1 MEDKV
6 RKLVTIRR
14 IENLVPMIGYDNI
27 VLAQIGGW
35 ETIVKKEEFQK
46 GSLCIFFEIDSF
58 IKERPD
64 LAFLGDVKT
73 YNNIKGYRIKTKK
86 LKSYVSQGLALPLCM
101 FPEITNPVELDEVT
115 DLLNV
120 IKYDNSIAQSDNKP
134 GLKAGP
140 TAGKFPHFIP
150 KTDQERIQ
158 NLSDWFTRYSDVEWE
173 ETLKLD
179 GSSCTMYNIEKPPS
193 LWQRIRGFFGL
204 PVISNHF
211 GVCSRNLE
219 IKRSDNYV
227 KTFTNSD
234 KESTYQSSDFWRMA
248 HLYNV
253 ERHLPIGYAIQGELI
268 GPRIQANHEK
278 VEDLDFFI
286 FDVYDILN
294 SRYLTPLERSDFVS
308 TYLPLMKHVPVL
320 KTTVRIFEVC
330 PDVKSLLTRVQGQSM
345 NPGTISEGRVYKS
358 LDGTKS
364 FKCINNDYLLKCE
377 Q

>member
-1 MEDKV
+1 MT
-6 RKLVTIRR
+6 RKLVSIQRIHRIDPIAKADAIECVTIH
-14 IENLVPMIGYDNI
+14 
-27 VLAQIGGW
+27 GW
-35 ETIVKKEEFQK
+35 ELVAKKGEFAV
-46 GSLCIFFEIDSF
+46 GDLCVYFEIDSF
-58 IKERPD
+58 LPEDPRYEFLKD
-64 LAFLGDVKT
+64 LKNHQGR
-73 YNNIKGYRIKTKK
+73 KGYRIKTIK
-86 LKSYVSQGLALPLCM
+86 LRGQVSQGLALPLCM
-101 FPEITNPVELDEVT
+101 FPEITNPIELDEVT

-253 ERHLPIGYAIQGELI
+253 ERHLPIGYAIQGELV

-278 VEDLDFFI
+278 VEGLDLFI
-286 FDVYDILN
+286 FDVYDIFN

>member
-1 MEDKV
+1 MT
-6 RKLVTIRR
+6 RKLVSIQRIHRIDPIAKADAIECVTIH
-14 IENLVPMIGYDNI
+14 
-27 VLAQIGGW
+27 GW
-35 ETIVKKEEFQK
+35 ELVAKKGEFAV
-46 GSLCIFFEIDSF
+46 GDLCVYFEIDSF
-58 IKERPD
+58 LPEDPRYEFLKD
-64 LAFLGDVKT
+64 LKNHQGR
-73 YNNIKGYRIKTKK
+73 KGYRLKTIR
-86 LKSYVSQGLALPLCM
+86 LRGQVSQGLALPLCM
-101 FPEITNPVELDEVT
+101 FPEITNPIEFDEVT

-134 GLKAGP
+134 DLK
-140 TAGKFPHFIP
+140 TNSTTNKFPHFIP

-179 GSSCTMYNIEKPPS
+179 GSSCTMYNIEKQPS

-204 PVISNHF
+204 PVVSNHF

-253 ERHLPIGYAIQGELI
+253 ERHLPTGYAIQGELI

-278 VEDLDFFI
+278 VESLDFFI

-294 SRYLTPLERSDFVS
+294 SRYLTPPERASFVS
-308 TYLPLMKHVPVL
+308 AFLPTMKHVPL
-320 KTTVRIFEVC
+320 LNASIRIFEVC
-330 PDVKSLLTRVQGQSM
+330 PDIKSLLARVQGQSM

>member
-1 MEDKV
+1 MT
-6 RKLVTIRR
+6 RKLVSIQRIHRIDPIAKADAIECVTIH
-14 IENLVPMIGYDNI
+14 
-27 VLAQIGGW
+27 GW
-35 ETIVKKEEFQK
+35 ELVAKKGEFAV
-46 GSLCIFFEIDSF
+46 GDLCCYFEIDSF
-58 IKERPD
+58 LPEDPRYEFLKD
-64 LAFLGDVKT
+64 LKNHQGR
-73 YNNIKGYRIKTKK
+73 KGYRLKTIR
-86 LKSYVSQGLALPLCM
+86 LRGQISQGLALPLCM
-101 FPEITNPVELDEVT
+101 FPEITNPIEFDEVT

-179 GSSCTMYNIEKPPS
+179 GLSCTMYNIEKQPS

-234 KESTYQSSDFWRMA
+234 KESTYQSSDFWRVA

-253 ERHLPIGYAIQGELI
+253 ERHLPTGYAIQGELI

-278 VEDLDFFI
+278 VEGLDFFI

-294 SRYLTPLERSDFVS
+294 SRYLTPLERANFVS
-308 TYLPLMKHVPVL
+308 TFLPTMKHVPVL
-320 KTTVRIFEVC
+320 NPSIRIFEVC
-330 PDVKSLLTRVQGQSM
+330 PDIKSLLARVQGQSM

-364 FKCINNDYLLKCE
+364 FKCINNEYLLKCE

>member
-1 MEDKV
+1 MTN

-14 IENLVPMIGYDNI
+14 VHRIDSIPNADNI
-27 VLAQIGGW
+27 EVATVSGW
-35 ETIVKKEEFQK
+35 QVVSKKGELQVD
-46 GSLCIFFEIDSF
+46 SLCCFFEIDSF
-58 IKERPD
+58 LPEDPRYEFLKD
-64 LAFLGDVKT
+64 LKNHQGR
-73 YNNIKGYRIKTKK
+73 KGYRLRTIR
-86 LKSYVSQGLALPLCM
+86 LRGQVSQGLALPLCM
-101 FPEITNPVELDEVT
+101 FPEITNPIELDEVT

-120 IKYDNSIAQSDNKP
+120 IKYDNSIAQLDNKP
-134 GLKAGP
+134 GLKTSP

-179 GSSCTMYNIEKPPS
+179 GSSCTMYNIEKQPS
-193 LWQRIRGFFGL
+193 LWQRIRGLFGL
-204 PVISNHF
+204 RVVSNHF

-278 VEDLDFFI
+278 VESLDFFI

-294 SRYLTPLERSDFVS
+294 SRYLTPLERSDFVA
-308 TYLPLMKHVPVL
+308 TYLPSMKHVPVL
-320 KTTVRIFEVC
+320 NPSIRIFEAC
-330 PDVKSLLTRVQGQSM
+330 PDIKSLLARVQGQSM

-364 FKCINNDYLLKCE
+364 FKCINNDFLLKCE

>member
-1 MEDKV
+1 MT
-6 RKLVTIRR
+6 RKLVSIQRIQRIDPIAEADAIECATIH
-14 IENLVPMIGYDNI
+14 
-27 VLAQIGGW
+27 GW
-35 ETIVKKEEFQK
+35 ELVTKKGEFAV
-46 GSLCIFFEIDSF
+46 GDLCVFFEIDSF
-58 IKERPD
+58 LPEDPRYEFLKD
-64 LAFLGDVKT
+64 LKT
-73 YNNIKGYRIKTKK
+73 HQGRKGYRLKTIW
-86 LKSYVSQGLALPLCM
+86 LRGQVSQGLALPLCM
-101 FPEITNPVELDEVT
+101 FPEITNPIEFDEVT
-115 DLLNV
+115 GLLNV

-140 TAGKFPHFIP
+140 TVGKFPHFIP

-179 GSSCTMYNIEKPPS
+179 GSSCTMYKVAKSPS
-193 LWQRIRGFFGL
+193 IWSRIKAFFGAPL
-204 PVISNHF
+204 VNYHF

-234 KESTYQSSDFWRMA
+234 KESTYQSSDFWRVA

-253 ERHLPIGYAIQGELI
+253 ERHLPTGYAIQGELI

-278 VEDLDFFI
+278 VEGLDFFI

-294 SRYLTPLERSDFVS
+294 SRYLTPLERANFVS
-308 TYLPLMKHVPVL
+308 TFLPTMKHVPVL
-320 KTTVRIFEVC
+320 NPSICIFEVC
-330 PDVKSLLTRVQGQSM
+330 PDIKSLLIRVQGQSM

-364 FKCINNDYLLKCE
+364 FKCINNDFLLKCE

>member
-1 MEDKV
+1 MT
-6 RKLVTIRR
+6 RKLVSIQRIHRIDPIAKADAIECVTIH
-14 IENLVPMIGYDNI
+14 
-27 VLAQIGGW
+27 GW
-35 ETIVKKEEFQK
+35 ELVAKKGEFAV
-46 GSLCIFFEIDSF
+46 GDLCVYFEIDSF
-58 IKERPD
+58 LPEDSRYEFLKD
-64 LAFLGDVKT
+64 LKNHQGR
-73 YNNIKGYRIKTKK
+73 KGYRIKTIK
-86 LKSYVSQGLALPLCM
+86 LRGQISQGLALPLCM
-101 FPEITNPVELDEVT
+101 FPEIVNPIELDEVT

-179 GSSCTMYNIEKPPS
+179 GSSCTMYKVAKSPS
-193 LWQRIRGFFGL
+193 IWARIKAFFGAPL
-204 PVISNHF
+204 IDYHF

-234 KESTYQSSDFWRMA
+234 KESTYQSSDFWRVA

-253 ERHLPIGYAIQGELI
+253 EKYLPTGYAIQGELI

-278 VEDLDFFI
+278 VEGLDFFI
-286 FDVYDILN
+286 FDIYNIAEQ
-294 SRYLTPLERSDFVS
+294 RYLTPIERSLFCIDQ
-308 TYLPLMKHVPVL
+308 LRHMKHVPVL
-320 KTTVRIFEVC
+320 KSMVRIFEAC
-330 PDVKSLLTRVQGQSM
+330 PDIKSLLARVQGQSM

-364 FKCINNDYLLKCE
+364 FKCINNEYLLKCE

>member
-1 MEDKV
+1 MT
-6 RKLVTIRR
+6 RKLVSIQRIHRIDPIAKADAIECVTIH
-14 IENLVPMIGYDNI
+14 
-27 VLAQIGGW
+27 GW
-35 ETIVKKEEFQK
+35 ELVAKKGEFAV
-46 GSLCIFFEIDSF
+46 GDLCVYFEIDSF
-58 IKERPD
+58 LPEDPRYEFLKD
-64 LAFLGDVKT
+64 LKNHQGR
-73 YNNIKGYRIKTKK
+73 KGYRIKTIK
-86 LKSYVSQGLALPLCM
+86 LRGQISQGLALPLSM
-101 FPEITNPVELDEVT
+101 FPEITNPIELDEVT

-120 IKYDNSIAQSDNKP
+120 IKYDNSVAQSDNKP

-320 KTTVRIFEVC
+320 NTTVRIFEVC
-330 PDVKSLLTRVQGQSM
+330 PDVKSLLIRVQGQSM

-364 FKCINNDYLLKCE
+364 FKCINNDFLLKCE

>member
-1 MEDKV
+1 MT
-6 RKLVTIRR
+6 RKLVSIQRIHRIDPIAKADAIECVTIH
-14 IENLVPMIGYDNI
+14 
-27 VLAQIGGW
+27 GW
-35 ETIVKKEEFQK
+35 ELVAKKGEFAV
-46 GSLCIFFEIDSF
+46 GDLCVYFEIDSF
-58 IKERPD
+58 LPEDPRYEFLKD
-64 LAFLGDVKT
+64 LKNHQGR
-73 YNNIKGYRIKTKK
+73 KGYRIKTIK
-86 LKSYVSQGLALPLCM
+86 LRGQISQGLALPLSM
-101 FPEITNPVELDEVT
+101 FPEITNPVEFDEVT

-120 IKYDNSIAQSDNKP
+120 IKYDNSVAQSGNKP

-158 NLSDWFTRYSDVEWE
+158 NLSDWFTRYADVEWE

-179 GSSCTMYNIEKPPS
+179 GSSCTMYKITKSPS
-193 LWQRIRGFFGL
+193 IWSRIKSFFGAPL
-204 PVISNHF
+204 IDYHF

-234 KESTYQSSDFWRMA
+234 KESTYQSSDFWRVA

-253 ERHLPIGYAIQGELI
+253 EKHLPVGYAIQGELI
-268 GPRIQANHEK
+268 GPRIQANHEQ
-278 VEDLDFFI
+278 VDSLDFYI

-294 SRYLTPLERSDFVS
+294 ARYLSPLERADFVA
-308 TYLPLMKHVPVL
+308 TYLSSMKHVPIL
-320 KTTVRIFEVC
+320 GSMVRIFEIC
-330 PDVKSLLTRVQGQSM
+330 PDVKLLLARVQGQSM
-345 NPGTISEGRVYKS
+345 NPGTVSEGRVYKS
-358 LDGTKS
+358 IDGTKS

>member
-1 MEDKV
+1 MT
-6 RKLVTIRR
+6 RKLASIQRIHRIDPIAKADAIECVTIH
-14 IENLVPMIGYDNI
+14 
-27 VLAQIGGW
+27 GW
-35 ETIVKKEEFQK
+35 ELVAKKGEFAV
-46 GSLCIFFEIDSF
+46 GDLCVFFEIDSF
-58 IKERPD
+58 LPEDPRYEFLKDIKNHQGR
-64 LAFLGDVKT
+64 
-73 YNNIKGYRIKTKK
+73 KGYRLKTIR
-86 LKSYVSQGLALPLCM
+86 LRGQVSQGLALPLYM
-101 FPEITNPVELDEVT
+101 FPEITNPIEFDEVT

-120 IKYDNSIAQSDNKP
+120 IKYDNSIAQSYNKP
-134 GLKAGP
+134 DLK
-140 TAGKFPHFIP
+140 TNSTTNKFPHFIP

-179 GSSCTMYNIEKPPS
+179 GSSCTMYKVAKSPS
-193 LWQRIRGFFGL
+193 IWARIKAFFGAPL
-204 PVISNHF
+204 VNYRF

-234 KESTYQSSDFWRMA
+234 KESTYQSSDFWCVA

-253 ERHLPIGYAIQGELI
+253 ERHLPTGYAIQGELI

-278 VEDLDFFI
+278 VESIDFFI
-286 FDVYDILN
+286 FDVYDILS
-294 SRYLTPLERSDFVS
+294 SRYLTPSERVNFVS
-308 TYLPLMKHVPVL
+308 TYLPSMKHVPVL

>member
-1 MEDKV
+1 
-6 RKLVTIRR
+6 
-14 IENLVPMIGYDNI
+14 
-27 VLAQIGGW
+27 
-35 ETIVKKEEFQK
+35 
-46 GSLCIFFEIDSF
+46 
-58 IKERPD
+58 
-64 LAFLGDVKT
+64 
-73 YNNIKGYRIKTKK
+73 
-86 LKSYVSQGLALPLCM
+86 M
-101 FPEITNPVELDEVT
+101 FPEITNPIEFDEVT

-179 GSSCTMYNIEKPPS
+179 GSSRTMYNIEKQPS

-234 KESTYQSSDFWRMA
+234 KESTYQSSDFWRVA
-248 HLYNV
+248 HLYTLRTNKT
-253 ERHLPIGYAIQGELI
+253 ELY
-268 GPRIQANHEK
+268 RII
-278 VEDLDFFI
+278 VFS
-286 FDVYDILN
+286 Y
-294 SRYLTPLERSDFVS
+294 
-308 TYLPLMKHVPVL
+308 
-320 KTTVRIFEVC
+320 
-330 PDVKSLLTRVQGQSM
+330 
-345 NPGTISEGRVYKS
+345 
-358 LDGTKS
+358 
-364 FKCINNDYLLKCE
+364 
-377 Q
+377 

>member
-1 MEDKV
+1 MT
-6 RKLVTIRR
+6 RKLVSIQRIHRIDPIAKADAIECVTIH
-14 IENLVPMIGYDNI
+14 
-27 VLAQIGGW
+27 GW
-35 ETIVKKEEFQK
+35 ELVAKKGEFAV
-46 GSLCIFFEIDSF
+46 GDLCCFFEIDSF
-58 IKERPD
+58 LPEDPRYEFLKD
-64 LAFLGDVKT
+64 LKNHQGR
-73 YNNIKGYRIKTKK
+73 KGYRLKTIR
-86 LKSYVSQGLALPLCM
+86 LRGQVSQGLALPLCM
-101 FPEITNPVELDEVT
+101 FPEITNPIEFDEVT

-120 IKYDNSIAQSDNKP
+120 IKYDNSIAQTDNKP

-234 KESTYQSSDFWRMA
+234 KESTYQSSDFWRVA

-294 SRYLTPLERSDFVS
+294 SRYLTPLERADFVS
-308 TYLPLMKHVPVL
+308 TFLPTMKHVPVL
-320 KTTVRIFEVC
+320 SPSIRIFEVC
-330 PDVKSLLTRVQGQSM
+330 PDIKSLLTRVQGQSM

-364 FKCINNDYLLKCE
+364 FKCINNDFLLKCE

>member
-1 MEDKV
+1 MT
-6 RKLVTIRR
+6 RKLVSIQRIHRIDPIAKADAIECVTI
-14 IENLVPMIGYDNI
+14 N
-27 VLAQIGGW
+27 GW
-35 ETIVKKEEFQK
+35 ELVAKKGEFAV
-46 GSLCIFFEIDSF
+46 GDLCCFFEIDSF
-58 IKERPD
+58 LPEDPRYEFLKD
-64 LAFLGDVKT
+64 LKNHQGR
-73 YNNIKGYRIKTKK
+73 KGYRLKTIR
-86 LKSYVSQGLALPLCM
+86 LRGQVSQGLALPLCM
-101 FPEITNPVELDEVT
+101 FPEITNPIEFDEVT

-158 NLSDWFTRYSDVEWE
+158 NLSDWFIRYSDVEWE

-179 GSSCTMYNIEKPPS
+179 GSSCTMYNIEKQPS

-234 KESTYQSSDFWRMA
+234 KESTYQSSNFWRVA

-278 VEDLDFFI
+278 VEGLDFFI

-294 SRYLTPLERSDFVS
+294 SRYLTPPERADFVS
-308 TYLPLMKHVPVL
+308 TYLPSMKHVPVL

-364 FKCINNDYLLKCE
+364 FKCINNEYLLKCE

>member
-1 MEDKV
+1 MT
-6 RKLVTIRR
+6 RKLVSIQRIHRIDPIAKADAIECVTIH
-14 IENLVPMIGYDNI
+14 
-27 VLAQIGGW
+27 GW
-35 ETIVKKEEFQK
+35 ELVAKKGEFAV
-46 GSLCIFFEIDSF
+46 GDLCCFFEIDSF
-58 IKERPD
+58 LPEDPRYEFLKD
-64 LAFLGDVKT
+64 LKNHQGR
-73 YNNIKGYRIKTKK
+73 KGYRLKTIR
-86 LKSYVSQGLALPLCM
+86 LRGQVSQGLALPLCM
-101 FPEITNPVELDEVT
+101 FPEITNPIEFDEVT

-278 VEDLDFFI
+278 VEGLDFFI
-286 FDVYDILN
+286 FDVYDIFN

>member
-1 MEDKV
+1 MT
-6 RKLVTIRR
+6 RKLVSIQRIHRIDPIAKADAIECVTIH
-14 IENLVPMIGYDNI
+14 
-27 VLAQIGGW
+27 GW
-35 ETIVKKEEFQK
+35 ELVAKKGEFAV
-46 GSLCIFFEIDSF
+46 GDLCCFFEIDSF
-58 IKERPD
+58 LPEDPRYEFLKD
-64 LAFLGDVKT
+64 LKNHQGR
-73 YNNIKGYRIKTKK
+73 KGYRLKTIR
-86 LKSYVSQGLALPLCM
+86 LRGQISQGLALPLRM
-101 FPEITNPVELDEVT
+101 FPEITNPIEFDEVT

-278 VEDLDFFI
+278 VESLDFFI

-308 TYLPLMKHVPVL
+308 TYLPTMKHVPVL

-330 PDVKSLLTRVQGQSM
+330 QDVKSLLTRVQGQSM

>member
-1 MEDKV
+1 MT
-6 RKLVTIRR
+6 RKLVSIQRIHRIDPIAKADAIECVTI
-14 IENLVPMIGYDNI
+14 N
-27 VLAQIGGW
+27 GW
-35 ETIVKKEEFQK
+35 ELVAKKGEFVV
-46 GSLCIFFEIDSF
+46 GDLCCFFEIDSF
-58 IKERPD
+58 LPEDPRYEFLKD
-64 LAFLGDVKT
+64 LKNHQGR
-73 YNNIKGYRIKTKK
+73 KGYRIKTIR
-86 LKSYVSQGLALPLCM
+86 LRGQVSQGLALPLCM
-101 FPEITNPVELDEVT
+101 FPEITNPIEFDEVT

-234 KESTYQSSDFWRMA
+234 KESTYQSSDFWRVA

-253 ERHLPIGYAIQGELI
+253 ERHLPTGYAIQGELI

-278 VEDLDFFI
+278 VEGLDFFI

-294 SRYLTPLERSDFVS
+294 SRYLTPLERADFVS
-308 TYLPLMKHVPVL
+308 TYLPSMKHVPVL

-358 LDGTKS
+358 IDGTKS

>member
-1 MEDKV
+1 MT
-6 RKLVTIRR
+6 RKLASIQRIHRIDPIAKADAIECVTIH
-14 IENLVPMIGYDNI
+14 
-27 VLAQIGGW
+27 GW
-35 ETIVKKEEFQK
+35 ELVAKKGEFAV
-46 GSLCIFFEIDSF
+46 GDLCVFFEIDSF
-58 IKERPD
+58 LPEDPRYEFLKDIKNHQGR
-64 LAFLGDVKT
+64 
-73 YNNIKGYRIKTKK
+73 KGYRLKTIR
-86 LKSYVSQGLALPLCM
+86 LRGQVSQGLALPLCM
-101 FPEITNPVELDEVT
+101 FPEITNPIEFDEVT

-120 IKYDNSIAQSDNKP
+120 IKYDNSIAQSYNKP
-134 GLKAGP
+134 DLK
-140 TAGKFPHFIP
+140 TNSTTNKFPHFIP

-179 GSSCTMYNIEKPPS
+179 GSSCTMYKVAKSPS
-193 LWQRIRGFFGL
+193 IWARIKAFFGAPL
-204 PVISNHF
+204 VNYHF

-227 KTFTNSD
+227 KTFANSG
-234 KESTYQSSDFWRMA
+234 KESTYQSSDFWCVA

-253 ERHLPIGYAIQGELI
+253 ERHLPTGYAIQGELI

-278 VEDLDFFI
+278 VESIDFFI

-294 SRYLTPLERSDFVS
+294 SRYLTPSERVNFVS
-308 TYLPLMKHVPVL
+308 TYLPSMKHVPVL

-364 FKCINNDYLLKCE
+364 FKCINNDFLLKCE

>member
-1 MEDKV
+1 MT
-6 RKLVTIRR
+6 RKLVSIQRIHRINPIAKADAIECVTIH
-14 IENLVPMIGYDNI
+14 
-27 VLAQIGGW
+27 GW
-35 ETIVKKEEFQK
+35 ELVAKKGEFAV
-46 GSLCIFFEIDSF
+46 GDLCCFFEIDSF
-58 IKERPD
+58 LPEDPRYE
-64 LAFLGDVKT
+64 FLKNLKSHQGR
-73 YNNIKGYRIKTKK
+73 KGYRIKTIV
-86 LKSYVSQGLALPLCM
+86 LRGQVSQGLALPLSM
-101 FPEITNPVELDEVT
+101 FPEITNPIELDEVT

-134 GLKAGP
+134 GLKAGS

-179 GSSCTMYNIEKPPS
+179 GSSCTMYNIEKQPS

-204 PVISNHF
+204 RVISNHF

-234 KESTYQSSDFWRMA
+234 KESTYQSSDFWRVA

-253 ERHLPIGYAIQGELI
+253 ERHLPTGYAIQGELI

-278 VEDLDFFI
+278 VESLDFFI

-294 SRYLTPLERSDFVS
+294 SRYLTPLERANFVS
-308 TYLPLMKHVPVL
+308 TFLPTMKHVPVL
-320 KTTVRIFEVC
+320 NPSIRIFEVC
-330 PDVKSLLTRVQGQSM
+330 PDIKSLLIRVQGQSM

-358 LDGTKS
+358 IDGTKS
-364 FKCINNDYLLKCE
+364 FKCINNDFLLKCE

>member
-1 MEDKV
+1 MT
-6 RKLVTIRR
+6 RKLVSIQRIHRIDPIAKADAIECVTIH
-14 IENLVPMIGYDNI
+14 
-27 VLAQIGGW
+27 GW
-35 ETIVKKEEFQK
+35 ELVAKKGEFAV
-46 GSLCIFFEIDSF
+46 GDLCVYFEIDSF
-58 IKERPD
+58 LPEDPRYEFLKD
-64 LAFLGDVKT
+64 LKNHQGR
-73 YNNIKGYRIKTKK
+73 KGYRLKTIR
-86 LKSYVSQGLALPLCM
+86 LRGQVSQGLALPLCM
-101 FPEITNPVELDEVT
+101 FPEITNPIEFDEVT

-134 GLKAGP
+134 DLK
-140 TAGKFPHFIP
+140 TNSTTNKFPHFIP

-179 GSSCTMYNIEKPPS
+179 GSSCTMYNIEKQPS

-204 PVISNHF
+204 PVVSNHF

-253 ERHLPIGYAIQGELI
+253 ERHLPTGYAIQGELI
-268 GPRIQANHEK
+268 GPRIQTNHEK
-278 VEDLDFFI
+278 VESLDFFI

-294 SRYLTPLERSDFVS
+294 SRYLTPSERASFVS
-308 TYLPLMKHVPVL
+308 AFLPTMKHVPL
-320 KTTVRIFEVC
+320 LNASIRIFEVC
-330 PDVKSLLTRVQGQSM
+330 PDIKSLLARVQGQSM

-358 LDGTKS
+358 LDGTKP

>member
-1 MEDKV
+1 MT
-6 RKLVTIRR
+6 RKLVSIQRIHRIDPIAKADAIECVTIH
-14 IENLVPMIGYDNI
+14 
-27 VLAQIGGW
+27 GW
-35 ETIVKKEEFQK
+35 ELVAKKGEFAV
-46 GSLCIFFEIDSF
+46 GDLCCFFEIDSF
-58 IKERPD
+58 LPEDPRYEFLKD
-64 LAFLGDVKT
+64 LKNHQGR
-73 YNNIKGYRIKTKK
+73 KGYRLKTIR
-86 LKSYVSQGLALPLCM
+86 LRGQISQGLALPLRM
-101 FPEITNPVELDEVT
+101 FPEITNPIEFDEVT

-134 GLKAGP
+134 GLKAGS

-234 KESTYQSSDFWRMA
+234 KESTYQSSDFWHVA
-248 HLYNV
+248 YLYNV
-253 ERHLPIGYAIQGELI
+253 ERHLPTGYAIQGELI

-320 KTTVRIFEVC
+320 NTTVRIFEVC
-330 PDVKSLLTRVQGQSM
+330 PDVKSLLIRVQGQSM

-364 FKCINNDYLLKCE
+364 FKCINNDFLLKCE

>member
-1 MEDKV
+1 MT
-6 RKLVTIRR
+6 RKLASIQRIHRIDPIAKADAIECVTIH
-14 IENLVPMIGYDNI
+14 
-27 VLAQIGGW
+27 GW
-35 ETIVKKEEFQK
+35 ELVAKKGEFAV
-46 GSLCIFFEIDSF
+46 GDLCVFFEIDSF
-58 IKERPD
+58 LPEDPRYEFLKDIKNHQGR
-64 LAFLGDVKT
+64 
-73 YNNIKGYRIKTKK
+73 KGYRLKTIR
-86 LKSYVSQGLALPLCM
+86 LRGQVSQGLALPLCM
-101 FPEITNPVELDEVT
+101 FPEITNPIEFDEVT

-120 IKYDNSIAQSDNKP
+120 IKYDNSIAQSYNKP
-134 GLKAGP
+134 DLK
-140 TAGKFPHFIP
+140 TNSTTNKFPHFIP

-179 GSSCTMYNIEKPPS
+179 GSSCTMYKVAKSPS
-193 LWQRIRGFFGL
+193 IWARIKAFFGAPL
-204 PVISNHF
+204 VNYHF

-227 KTFTNSD
+227 KTFANSG
-234 KESTYQSSDFWRMA
+234 KESTYQSSDFWCVA

-253 ERHLPIGYAIQGELI
+253 ERHLPTGYAIQGELI

-278 VEDLDFFI
+278 VESIDFFI

-294 SRYLTPLERSDFVS
+294 SRYLTPSERVNFVS
-308 TYLPLMKHVPVL
+308 TYLPSMKHVPVL

>member
-1 MEDKV
+1 MT
-6 RKLVTIRR
+6 RKLVSIQRIHRIDPIAKADAIECVTIH
-14 IENLVPMIGYDNI
+14 
-27 VLAQIGGW
+27 GW
-35 ETIVKKEEFQK
+35 ELVAKKGEFAV
-46 GSLCIFFEIDSF
+46 GDLCCFFEIDSF
-58 IKERPD
+58 LPEDPRYEFLKD
-64 LAFLGDVKT
+64 LKT
-73 YNNIKGYRIKTKK
+73 HQGRKGYRLKTIR
-86 LKSYVSQGLALPLCM
+86 LRGQISQGLALPLCM
-101 FPEITNPVELDEVT
+101 FPEITNPIEFDEVT

-179 GSSCTMYNIEKPPS
+179 GSSCTMYKVAKSPS
-193 LWQRIRGFFGL
+193 IWSRIKAFFGAPL
-204 PVISNHF
+204 VNYHF
-211 GVCSRNLE
+211 GVCSRNIE

-234 KESTYQSSDFWRMA
+234 KESTYQSSDFWRVA

-253 ERHLPIGYAIQGELI
+253 ERHLPTGYAIQGELV
-268 GPRIQANHEK
+268 GPKIQANHEK
-278 VEDLDFFI
+278 VEGLDFFI

-294 SRYLTPLERSDFVS
+294 SRYLTPLERANFVS
-308 TYLPLMKHVPVL
+308 TFLPTMKHVPVL
-320 KTTVRIFEVC
+320 NPSIRIFEVC
-330 PDVKSLLTRVQGQSM
+330 PDIKSLLARVQGQSM

-364 FKCINNDYLLKCE
+364 FKCINNDFLLKCE

>member
-1 MEDKV
+1 MT
-6 RKLVTIRR
+6 RKLVSIQRIHRIDPIAKADAIECVTIH
-14 IENLVPMIGYDNI
+14 
-27 VLAQIGGW
+27 GW
-35 ETIVKKEEFQK
+35 ELVAKKGEFAV
-46 GSLCIFFEIDSF
+46 GDLCCFFEIDSF
-58 IKERPD
+58 LPEDPRYEFLKD
-64 LAFLGDVKT
+64 LKNHQGR
-73 YNNIKGYRIKTKK
+73 KGYRIKTIR
-86 LKSYVSQGLALPLCM
+86 LRGQVSQGLALPLCM
-101 FPEITNPVELDEVT
+101 FPEITNPIEFDEIT

-120 IKYDNSIAQSDNKP
+120 IKYDNSIAQSDHKP
-134 GLKAGP
+134 GLKAGS

-253 ERHLPIGYAIQGELI
+253 EWHLPIGYAIQGELI

-278 VEDLDFFI
+278 VEGLDFFI

-320 KTTVRIFEVC
+320 NTTVRIFEVC

-364 FKCINNDYLLKCE
+364 FKCINNDFLLKCE

>member
-1 MEDKV
+1 MT
-6 RKLVTIRR
+6 RKLVSIQRIHRIDPIAKADAIECVTIH
-14 IENLVPMIGYDNI
+14 
-27 VLAQIGGW
+27 GW
-35 ETIVKKEEFQK
+35 ELVAKKGEFAV
-46 GSLCIFFEIDSF
+46 GDLCCFFEIDSF
-58 IKERPD
+58 LPEDPRYE
-64 LAFLGDVKT
+64 FLKNLKNHQGR
-73 YNNIKGYRIKTKK
+73 KGYRIKTIV
-86 LKSYVSQGLALPLCM
+86 LRGQVSQGLALPLSM
-101 FPEITNPVELDEVT
+101 FPEITNPIELDEVT
-115 DLLNV
+115 NLLNV

-179 GSSCTMYNIEKPPS
+179 GSSCTMYNIEKQPS

-253 ERHLPIGYAIQGELI
+253 ERHLPTGYAIQGELI

-278 VEDLDFFI
+278 VEGLDFFI

-294 SRYLTPLERSDFVS
+294 SRYLTPLERVNFVS
-308 TYLPLMKHVPVL
+308 AYLPSMKHVPVL
-320 KTTVRIFEVC
+320 KTMVRIFEVC
-330 PDVKSLLTRVQGQSM
+330 PDIKSLLARVQGQSM